1 MKTSGVV
8 RSTVRIGT
16 GTILGIL
23 AGFVVGILAGI
34 GIAML
39 FGVL

>member
-1 MKTSGVV
+1 MRALSIVKSIT
-8 RSTVRIGT
+8 RIG
-16 GTILGIL
+16 GSTILGIL
-23 AGFVVGILAGI
+23 AGCIVGILAGI